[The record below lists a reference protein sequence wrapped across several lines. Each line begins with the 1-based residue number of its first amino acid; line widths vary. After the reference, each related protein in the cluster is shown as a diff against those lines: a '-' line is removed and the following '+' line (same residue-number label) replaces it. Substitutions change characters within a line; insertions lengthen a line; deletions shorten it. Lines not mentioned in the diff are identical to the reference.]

1 MDCDCNQSKNLTNID
16 YPDVANRSHCN
27 KCEIECDGPQGPK
40 NMPIFNTTYVGRAT
54 RHRANQRLSYYDC
67 SKKRG
72 GKCGNK
78 NEFIGTCVAGRC
90 EVVPK
95 TLSQVQYKHN
105 IIKHDQNYTGVSK
118 KMAYGRYARTTPG
131 LETFASK
138 KVTSLQPK
146 VTEKLACFTDY
157 WCDSL

>member
-1 MDCDCNQSKNLTNID
+1 MDCDCNRTKNLTNID

-78 NEFIGTCVAGRC
+78 KCIEHLPDTNYWHYCLQLNT
-90 EVVPK
+90 
-95 TLSQVQYKHN
+95 YKA
-105 IIKHDQNYTGVSK
+105 IIEEK
-118 KMAYGRYARTTPG
+118 YG
-131 LETFASK
+131 K
-138 KVTSLQPK
+138 KVTDLFLVCLHPDNNNKSYKRIKVVDLQSE
-146 VTEKLACFTDY
+146 V
-157 WCDSL
+157 